1 MAHEQAHAWSSWG
14 LVEASAI
21 STKDRRSWFVVV
33 KGRGSWFARSGSSIF
48 NQNMLTSRF
57 RVSNWNFQ
65 RWRFS
70 VLKAV
75 ERIME
80 SFSQNQLVNC
90 ARSLR
95 RPARCEI
102 HTVRPPIGSLS
113 NLKVFNRMLPTE
125 YLKLNVSYSKFPTV
139 GFPLQVS
146 HYELHSMKSPIESL
160 KSRVSNWKSQ
170 WATLEPH
177 CSAIRL
183 TRVNAPLPS
192 GNEVHSVAQ

>member
-80 SFSQNQLVNC
+80 SFSQNQLANC

-102 HTVRPPIGSLS
+102 HTVRPPIGSLQFESRQPNAS
-113 NLKVFNRMLPTE
+113 NWMSQIECFLQQ
-125 YLKLNVSYSKFPTV
+125 VSYG
-139 GFPLQVS
+139 GFPITSFTLWSLQLKAS
-146 HYELHSMKSPIESL
+146 NRESQIESL
-160 KSRVSNWKSQ
+160 N
-170 WATLEPH
+170 EPH

-192 GNEVHSVAQ
+192 GNGVHSVAQ